1 MIYRYKTI
9 FLQFHS
15 YHSLNKIILKKG
27 GERISSLRED
37 HKFSR
42 FEIVDFAIVFNFRC
56 KIKKKKKMLFFFET
70 INDHCYLR
78 KWTDKNNRKDEFI
91 SNVYRM
97 IHPFDIR

>member
-1 MIYRYKTI
+1 
-9 FLQFHS
+9 
-15 YHSLNKIILKKG
+15 
-27 GERISSLRED
+27 
-37 HKFSR
+37 
-42 FEIVDFAIVFNFRC
+42 
-56 KIKKKKKMLFFFET
+56 MLFFFET